1 MAHFCRYLLS
11 LLICPKLTSGDMDMK
26 KALFAFL
33 ALMSFSAVSATTI
46 SIPTDSKAK
55 YTIIDKSLNG
65 SMATITTMREGP
77 SGTSYSQRL
86 YDCTSW
92 TVKYLGD
99 GDTLE
104 QMKASKPDEGMSPI
118 VDNSIAYYIGQ
129 RACK

>member
-1 MAHFCRYLLS
+1 MVALKPDIS
-11 LLICPKLTSGDMDMK
+11 LLICPKPTSGDRDMK
-26 KALFAFL
+26 KALFALF
-33 ALMSFSAVSATTI
+33 ALMSFSAVSATTF

-55 YTIIDKSLNG
+55 YTIIDKNLNG

-129 RACK
+129 QACK

>member
-1 MAHFCRYLLS
+1 MVALKPDIS
-11 LLICPKLTSGDMDMK
+11 LLICPKPTSGDRDMK
-26 KALFAFL
+26 KALFALF
-33 ALMSFSAVSATTI
+33 ALMSFSAVSATTF

-55 YTIIDKSLNG
+55 YTIIDKNLNG

-129 RACK
+129 KACK